1 MSETDTATTG
11 QAAPT
16 RRSRFASVVT
26 RLAREIDEGAE
37 HPMPK
42 GDLTALRRD
51 GGARSPTFYKVAA
64 RLLSEVLDEYR
75 SETALVAAERQWAM
89 LVHLLA
95 CTGGQ
100 HRVGAASL
108 GAVLAQAGLAEARFL
123 RLLRAEGDSLDS
135 ASRAALAPLVQQALT
150 FDPLDLAALVL
161 TAAPN
166 ARTAASLHY
175 EDRDS
180 VRRRIARDFYRA
192 EAKENS
198 ATDSK

>member
-1 MSETDTATTG
+1 MSETDKVATTQG
-11 QAAPT
+11 ATAQPPLSKRA
-16 RRSRFASVVT
+16 RLASVVM
-26 RLAREIDEGAE
+26 RLAHELDESAD

-42 GDLTALRRD
+42 GDLTALRRE

-64 RLLSEVLDEYR
+64 RLLSDELDAYR
-75 SETALVAAERQWAM
+75 TESSLVVAERQWAM

-95 CTGGQ
+95 STSGQ
-100 HRVGAASL
+100 HRVGAPSL
-108 GAVLAQAGLAEARFL
+108 GAVLQQAGLAEARFL
-123 RLLRAEGDSLDS
+123 RLLRAEGDALDS

-150 FDPLDLAALVL
+150 FDPFDLAALVL
-161 TAAPN
+161 TAAS
-166 ARTAASLHY
+166 ASLHY